1 VRGTLEEPAVLILD
15 SASPSMRSIGERM
28 RKLRYPVLP
37 AKTPDQAERF
47 LRTRRSLTA
56 ALIPVALPTF
66 DLSAALSF
74 LRKHEPTGELTFV
87 AVGHRPDRDARALLR
102 EAGVELALWE
112 PMDDH
117 LIRFQINRALAS
129 SEIVLGGRARLRAP
143 AGWDTEIRNSGRK
156 KPARIYSL
164 SSQGAFLATGRPSLP
179 GASVGFDLPVT
190 AGTAKLKARVT
201 MTNVPG
207 DFLRPNLPLGM
218 GIRFENLSSQVED
231 ALTIWARKRL
241 NAISF

>member
-1 VRGTLEEPAVLILD
+1 VRGTLAEPTILILD
-15 SASPSMRSIGERM
+15 AASPSMRSICERV
-28 RKLRYPVLP
+28 RKLRYTALP
-37 AKTPDQAERF
+37 AKPPDQAERF
-47 LRTRRSLTA
+47 LRTRRGLTA

-87 AVGHRPDRDARALLR
+87 AVGRRPERDARALLR

-129 SEIVLGGRARLRAP
+129 SEIVLGGRSCLRAP

-156 KPARIYSL
+156 KSARIYSL
-164 SSQGAFLATGRPSLP
+164 SSRGAFLATGRPSLP

-190 AGTAKLKARVT
+190 SGTAKLKARVM

-231 ALTIWARKRL
+231 ALTIWANNRL
-241 NAISF
+241 NTIGF